1 MKEGSH
7 LSSGRLGWLMAALLF
22 GILAGGGIAWL
33 LIRPH
38 AEQAPVVIYQVPTA
52 APTPTPALADDNA
65 SSLRRRH
72 HAVHPAEDLPAVIEH
87 AAPTPPPDLAAGLD
101 GAATPDAPTPDGR
114 QTVLVDGIAITHP
127 PALAVPTA
135 TPLPRRV
142 VYDLNSAGVA
152 DSVALAIDGIAKYIQ
167 KGYNLREDTWGGELA
182 IGRAKAITHQLFK
195 GNDYWFGMG
204 CSVAGSTVRVRLYDS
219 EGNPADGNYWQ
230 HEASDGSCA
239 AAEIQC
245 QHTGTYFVVV
255 SLESAP
261 ESRVPW
267 GVVYAY
273 R

>member
-1 MKEGSH
+1 MNYGPI
-7 LSSGRLGWLMAALLF
+7 LSASRLGWLLAALLF
-22 GILAGGGIAWL
+22 GVLAGGGIAWL

-38 AEQAPVVIYQVPTA
+38 AETAPVVIYQVPSA
-52 APTPTPALADDNA
+52 APTPSPTTDDGV

-72 HAVHPAEDLPAVIEH
+72 RTVHPAEDLPAALAAV
-87 AAPTPPPDLAAGLD
+87 APTPRADLAAGLD
-101 GAATPDAPTPDGR
+101 GSAAADTPMPDSR

-127 PALAVPTA
+127 APSAKPTA
-135 TPLPRRV
+135 TPPRRV
-142 VYDLNSAGVA
+142 IYDLNSAQVA
-152 DSVALAIDGIAKYIQ
+152 DSVALAIDGISKFIQ
-167 KGYNLREDTWGGELA
+167 KGYSLREDTWGGELA
-182 IGRAKAITHQLFK
+182 TGRAKAITHQLFK

-204 CSVAGSTVRVRLYDS
+204 CSVAGSLIRVRLYDS

-230 HEASDGSCA
+230 REASDGSSA

-245 QHTGTYFVVV
+245 QRTGTYFVVV

-261 ESRVPW
+261 EDRVPW

>member
-1 MKEGSH
+1 MSQGPIP
-7 LSSGRLGWLMAALLF
+7 SSGRLGWLLAALLF

-33 LIRPH
+33 LIRPR
-38 AEQAPVVIYQVPTA
+38 AEPAPVVIYQMSSAAPTA
-52 APTPTPALADDNA
+52 APTPDDSPA
-65 SSLRRRH
+65 SLRRRH
-72 HAVHPAEDLPAVIEH
+72 RTVRPAEDLPNMFDGAVS
-87 AAPTPPPDLAAGLD
+87 APRPDLAVGLE
-101 GAATPDAPTPDGR
+101 GTLPVATPLPDRR

-127 PALAVPTA
+127 AIPASPTA
-135 TPLPRRV
+135 TPARRV
-142 VYDLNSAGVA
+142 LYDLNSAQVA
-152 DSVALAIDGIAKYIQ
+152 DSVALAIEGIGKYIQ
-167 KGYNLREDTWGGELA
+167 KGYSLREDTWGGELA

-219 EGNPADGNYWQ
+219 EGNPADSDFWQ

-261 ESRVPW
+261 EERVPW

>member
-1 MKEGSH
+1 MKDGPT
-7 LSSGRLGWLMAALLF
+7 LFTGRLGWLLAALLF
-22 GILAGGGIAWL
+22 GVLAGGGIAWL

-38 AEQAPVVIYQVPTA
+38 ADPAPVVIYQMPSA
-52 APTPTPALADDNA
+52 APTPTPTVDDGS

-72 HAVHPAEDLPAVIEH
+72 RTVHPAEDLPTMLEG
-87 AAPTPPPDLAAGLD
+87 AAPSTRPDLAAGLD
-101 GAATPDAPTPDGR
+101 GSVISDTPPPDGR

-127 PALAVPTA
+127 TAPVKPIA
-135 TPLPRRV
+135 TPPRRV
-142 VYDLNSAGVA
+142 IYDLNSAQVA
-152 DSVALAIDGIAKYIQ
+152 DSVALAIDGISKYIQ
-167 KGYNLREDTWGGELA
+167 KGYTLREDTWGGELGT
-182 IGRAKAITHQLFK
+182 GRAKAITHQLFK

-219 EGNPADGNYWQ
+219 EGNPADSNYWQ

-261 ESRVPW
+261 EDRVPW